1 MHDLSAAYPDK
12 LQEMINLWYT
22 EAGKYNGTPL
32 DDRTAAEQLSGT
44 PRPQIAKPSNRYV
57 YRPNTSEV
65 PESNAVST
73 LGRSWKFAVEVNLD
87 KDADGVI
94 FSQGS
99 RFGGYSMYIK
109 DGKLKFVYNYVGLEE
124 QKLTADADLPTGD
137 CVLGVSYDNE
147 QVAKEKHAAFGTA
160 TLFIN
165 DKQVAQQ
172 KIKTQIAHFALSGEG
187 FAVGRDAGAPV
198 TPDYDG
204 NHPWAFSG
212 GTIAKVTADV
222 SGEAYV
228 DLEKEMIAAMK
239 RD

>member
-1 MHDLSAAYPDK
+1 MIK
-12 LQEMINLWYT
+12 LWHY
-22 EAGKYNGTPL
+22 EAGQHNGYPL

-44 PRPQIAKPSNRYV
+44 PRPQISKPTDRYV
-57 YRPNTSEV
+57 YHAGTLEV
-65 PESNAVST
+65 PEANAVST
-73 LGRSWKFAVEVNLD
+73 LGRSWKFAAEVDLE
-87 KDADGVI
+87 KGAEGVI

-99 RFGGYSMYIK
+99 RFGGYGLYIK

-124 QKLTADADLPTGD
+124 QMIVADAPLPTGE

-147 QVAKEKHAAFGTA
+147 SIAEEKHAAFGTA

-165 DKQVAQQ
+165 DKQVGQQ
-172 KIKTQIAHFALSGEG
+172 KIKTQIAHFALAGEG

-198 TPDYDG
+198 TPDYAG
-204 NHPWAFSG
+204 EHPWAFTG
-212 GTIAKVTADV
+212 GTISKVTADV

-228 DLEKEMIAAMK
+228 DLEKEAIAAMK